1 MLERPAAKERKAKS
15 GGRRKIGEGNLP
27 SPNKGKTI
35 DKVGPAVGMSGK
47 TYEKAK
53 AVVAKLA
60 REPKETG
67 DVGWARS
74 CAISGDHGWALHEPL
89 QERRPATDG
98 NGESASL
105 SLRRVALF
113 GMTRPDA
120 TPKPAEA
127 AAGTATVAELRA

>member
-1 MLERPAAKERKAKS
+1 MPSGAVQPAKGDTRKDAGATGRSCSAEEQTVNRERPGSQGGSLKPAKELGTPAKVP
-15 GGRRKIGEGNLP
+15 RETRDVEC
-27 SPNKGKTI
+27 
-35 DKVGPAVGMSGK
+35 
-47 TYEKAK
+47 
-53 AVVAKLA
+53 A
-60 REPKETG
+60 RG
-67 DVGWARS
+67 